1 MKYRFLF
8 GLVLAGLFVTTP
20 AMGATIIT
28 FTFDENGNGTVSN
41 GVSSFPLQTVPG
53 QGTLA
58 YNLTTLVGANYTP
71 GDVLVR
77 EPGETGQVASDLL
90 RFTNTTTG
98 LGLLLVY
105 SDFET
110 GAPKD
115 LADVGVPGP
124 PYSTNAV
131 LKDEVGA
138 ENGRNGVFGYTP
150 GPNDPGGLA
159 GTTAGQIV
167 YNFISDTPEPAS
179 ITLAGIGAVG
189 LIGYRL
195 RRRHAQRPKERA

>member
-1 MKYRFLF
+1 MAAQ
-8 GLVLAGLFVTTP
+8 VL
-20 AMGATIIT
+20 T

-41 GVSSFPLQTVPG
+41 GLASFPLQTVSG

-58 YNLTTLVGANYTP
+58 YNLTTPVGALYTA

-90 RFTNTTTG
+90 RFTNNTTTG

-110 GAPKD
+110 GAPRD
-115 LADVGVPGP
+115 LADVGVPGL

-131 LKDEVGA
+131 AKDEVGD

-150 GPNDPGGLA
+150 GPNDPGGLV

-179 ITLAGIGAVG
+179 ITLAGIGALG
-189 LIGYRL
+189 LISYCL
-195 RRRHAQRPKERA
+195 CRRKPANA